1 MSVFLT
7 ALKENWDSEIITIQN
22 QLWSGEQRE
31 YSDEYMDD
39 LERKLLG
46 WDEQLGKYA
55 DKMRNKF

>member
-46 WDEQLGKYA
+46 WDE
-55 DKMRNKF
+55 